1 VLEGRC
7 LLSTYTLTD
16 LGSLGGGSGA
26 AYGINDAGQV
36 VGYATTANARGHAFL
51 WDGGVLTDLG
61 TLGGLGSVANAVNQK
76 GQVVGFSDTG
86 TVPVRAF
93 LWQDGVLTDLA
104 PGSRYSFASGIND
117 AGQVVGFS
125 EPPPGSG
132 PGGAFLWQDGVLT
145 DLGTLPGGLGSEAF
159 HINDAGQVVG
169 DSGVSVGTDL
179 VLHAFLWQ
187 DGVMTD
193 LGTPPGDRESVASG
207 INSAGQVVGASGD
220 LSNDDPSLH
229 AAVWQDG
236 TWNVVGPLG
245 SGATAINDSGQVVGF
260 MPGSGDFARNH
271 AFLYADGVLTDLNSL
286 IPPGSGL
293 TLFTASAINNAGQI
307 VGLAYGTGGGI
318 IPHAYLLTP
327 DAGGALR
334 GVDPGVLRL
343 PAPVHEAAAVGA
355 STGQPPASALR
366 EQAPAESMT
375 PLPAG
380 AAVRPATDAIFAS
393 SHQGHTPAPE
403 GGWEVEG
410 LGLGVFLV
418 PPV

>member
-1 VLEGRC
+1 
-7 LLSTYTLTD
+7 LSAYTLTD
-16 LGSLGGGSGA
+16 LGSFGGGSGQA
-26 AYGINDAGQV
+26 NGINESGQV
-36 VGYATTANARGHAFL
+36 VGYATTADARGHAFL

-61 TLGGLGSVANAVNQK
+61 TLGGRGSVANAVNQE

-104 PGSRYSFASGIND
+104 PGSRYSVAYGIND
-117 AGQVVGFS
+117 AGQVVGFA

-169 DSGVSVGTDL
+169 DSGVAVGTDL
-179 VLHAFLWQ
+179 ALHAFLWQ

-193 LGTPPGDRESVASG
+193 LGSPPGDRDSVATG
-207 INSAGQVVGASGD
+207 INSSGQVVGASGVF
-220 LSNDDPSLH
+220 DDYVSER
-229 AAVWQDG
+229 AALWQEG
-236 TWNVVGPLG
+236 TWTVVGPLG

-260 MPGSGDFARNH
+260 MPSPGGPTRNH

-286 IPPGSGL
+286 IPPDSGL
-293 TLFTASAINNAGQI
+293 TLSGASAINNAGQI
-307 VGLAYGTGGGI
+307 VGLAYAGGAT
-318 IPHAYLLTP
+318 PHAFLLTP
-327 DAGGALR
+327 DAGGAAR

-355 STGQPPASALR
+355 STGQPPASAPR
-366 EQAPAESMT
+366 ERAAAEAAD

-380 AAVRPATDAIFAS
+380 AAARPATDAFFAG
-393 SHQGHTPAPE
+393 SHRTHTPAGE
-403 GGWEVEG
+403 GAWEVEG
-410 LGLGVFLV
+410 LPSGLPLV
-418 PPV
+418 PPR